1 MKKQFLLLTVLL
13 FLLGACAPKPAEH
26 SFIKVNADGQF
37 VRDGK
42 PYYFVGANFWYG
54 AILGSQG
61 EGGNRERLHKELAF
75 PKMKP
80 LAEEYGLGSHP
91 IVEKMQ
97 KLLESLLKKAAN
109 YYELSL

>member
-42 PYYFVGANFWYG
+42 PYYLVPISGTVPFLV
-54 AILGSQG
+54 
-61 EGGNRERLHKELAF
+61 
-75 PKMKP
+75 PK
-80 LAEEYGLGSHP
+80 
-91 IVEKMQ
+91 V
-97 KLLESLLKKAAN
+97 KAAIVN
-109 YYELSL
+109 GCIRSWTF

>member
-42 PYYFVGANFWYG
+42 PYYFVGTNFWYG
-54 AILGSQG
+54 AILGSEG
-61 EGGNRERLHKELAF
+61 EDSVESPYDAASRTLYGN
-75 PKMKP
+75 
-80 LAEEYGLGSHP
+80 G
-91 IVEKMQ
+91 
-97 KLLESLLKKAAN
+97 
-109 YYELSL
+109 

>member
-42 PYYFVGANFWYG
+42 PYYFVISGTVPF
-54 AILGSQG
+54 LV
-61 EGGNRERLHKELAF
+61 
-75 PKMKP
+75 PK
-80 LAEEYGLGSHP
+80 
-91 IVEKMQ
+91 V
-97 KLLESLLKKAAN
+97 KAAIVN
-109 YYELSL
+109 GCIRSWTF